1 MYCTVCLLICMS
13 RIEEPIFE
21 EEPHI
26 LDDPVDAV
34 ANHSEDESKSH

>member
-1 MYCTVCLLICMS
+1 MP

-26 LDDPVDAV
+26 LDDPVEAV
-34 ANHSEDESKSH
+34 ADLGEDDGKSH